1 MKRIVSVIAAASFF
15 LPALGVAE
23 DRGTASPA
31 QQVQNV
37 CAKAGS
43 VRLATTD
50 GSVLLSR
57 GGSFSQIRDGA
68 ELSPGD
74 RILVRDGSANVMI
87 GQNVASKVG
96 AGSML
101 TITEK
106 DGLVCAAQVSS
117 HPAVVG
123 QGEIFGV
130 SPLFVAGGVAA
141 AVGLGVGL
149 GVGLSDNGDNGQQQR
164 NLALLLLDPVSQ

>member
-15 LPALGVAE
+15 LPALGRAE

-31 QQVQNV
+31 QQVQNA

-43 VRLATTD
+43 VRLATAD
-50 GSVLLSR
+50 GKVLLSR

-68 ELSPGD
+68 ELSAGD
-74 RILVRDGSANVMI
+74 RILVRDGSASVMV

-96 AGSML
+96 VGSML

-106 DGLVCAAQVSS
+106 DGFVCATQVSS

-123 QGEIFGV
+123 EGEIFGV
-130 SPLFVAGGVAA
+130 SPLLVGGLAV
-141 AVGLGVGL
+141 VGLGVGL
-149 GVGLSDNGDNGQQQR
+149 GVGLSDNGDNGQQG
-164 NLALLLLDPVSQ
+164 NLALYLLAGLSN

>member
-1 MKRIVSVIAAASFF
+1 MKRILATIAA
-15 LPALGVAE
+15 LGIFSSTVAVAE
-23 DRGTASPA
+23 DTRAAPA
-31 QQVQNV
+31 ANRPQND
-37 CAKAGS
+37 CAAGS
-43 VRLATTD
+43 ARLAAVN
-50 GSVLLSR
+50 GVVLLSR
-57 GGSFSQIRDGA
+57 GGSFSEIRDGT

-87 GQNVASKVG
+87 GQNVASKVV

-101 TITEK
+101 TIADK

-123 QGEIFGV
+123 EGEIFGV
-130 SPLFVAGGVAA
+130 SPLVVAGGVAA

-164 NLALLLLDPVSQ
+164 NLALLLLSGMQ